1 MNTTEKIVLPIVV
14 VTVLILL
21 LIFRPANCFRSSRKG
36 KESILPVTSHHE
48 PRSRFSERH
57 VAELRSWRQ
66 PPISSG
72 GTLPLHLEQPQTQDP
87 SRPDMAELQ
96 IPTLAPP
103 DDTHQPQRAHKLT
116 WQQFQDR
123 KRNRDPMADDYHRR
137 NRENWQ
143 PCKPRNVE
151 YWKQYGVEMEARK
164 TLWEKVQDTWFK
176 RFPRKEREIE
186 FF

>member
-21 LIFRPANCFRSSRKG
+21 LIFRPANSFRSSRKE
-36 KESILPVTSHHE
+36 ESILPIASHHE
-48 PRSRFSERH
+48 PPSRFSERH
-57 VAELRSWRQ
+57 VAELRNWRQ
-66 PPISSG
+66 APVSSG
-72 GTLPLHLEQPQTQDP
+72 GLLPLHLGQPQPQDP
-87 SRPDMAELQ
+87 PHPDMAELQ
-96 IPTLAPP
+96 ISTLAQP
-103 DDTHQPQRAHKLT
+103 DNTHQPQRAYKLT

-151 YWKQYGVEMEARK
+151 YWKQYAEEMEARK
-164 TLWEKVQDTWFK
+164 TLWEKVKDKSFK
-176 RFPRKEREIE
+176 RFPREEREIE